1 VSVEPLVAADS
12 ARVWLGSRNLAR
24 ELTSEMRKSRNIL
37 LVALAVVT
45 AGSWLLAWSVP
56 VSAQEG
62 MLTPNLAPPSP
73 NSGGPVSPGSRAQDG
88 PITGLESILAMAGA
102 VPSPGG
108 AQVAGAGVREAPPG
122 ARLLLGG
129 YTTMPVIND
138 GNKDLTGGGDL
149 EIEVEIAPMNSPSQG
164 IADSVIT
171 GAAAI
176 IWDAKAPN
184 PNDSPGDYW
193 QWVPAEDDEVDY
205 VGRDSADVDT
215 VILKMASPY
224 RTFYT
229 PPFFVPPLLA
239 FPLDGAGRYITQFD
253 LTPTADAPKTP
264 GATVFKGTLPDVLG
278 QLGAGEFYVGIDVWG
293 TATVRDTPD
302 TSWRFVFDNLT
313 GFYTE
318 PFVSAAN
325 VLLVDDY
332 IRGQNWVDAAR
343 GERGGGPVEESSY
356 RSVGFPV
363 DEEWGVSYNAPQW
376 LDGNKGFK
384 RVGQAPNDIVYGS
397 GSAAVFDTT
406 FADYWRVACRG
417 PLPDAIAE
425 RYLPEAIPFR
435 HPSETD
441 MDDPT
446 LGPFVVGQSSNP
458 GVIPPITPTD
468 LYVQKKA
475 MLWVAPYAGN
485 LFADK
490 GSITDPMAQA
500 VIEGFVA
507 QGGAILMSGGDIA
520 WALTLNGAVNSS
532 FLANVFGAS
541 FVADDVGNVYGKL
554 NGLAHDDVD
563 IAQRAGSTRGDY
575 PLVESGNPLSLPP
588 NNSHPWW
595 QGWQSGNTTNP
606 TELRLSYHPPGAVNG
621 NFYTDGAVGLSRRM
635 SPLFQQHWPDVIAPV
650 GTAKVAYE
658 YATGGAAAVYMQHPQ
673 AAPARGGRTA
683 FLSFGLEA
691 VSRQFT
697 KYDPW
702 GNGDLQV
709 ECLMLRNK
717 VISNFLSWNRTSRIQ
732 GTVTAGAGIPG
743 VPAGSPIAG
752 ALVVCEPITGQGHP
766 VIGMFT
772 DADGFFLIE
781 GMAIDSYRVTAYA
794 PGLAADHA
802 AGEFTWPQ
810 GSNMEYASEE
820 GFSMSIAP
828 NGSISGTVTDEAGAP
843 IEGIVVSAAGMLT
856 TGDAITNPLTNEPI
870 VGQAT
875 TDANGEYTIT
885 DLLSGIS
892 YAVTANPEPKV
903 GDQANYATDN
913 TTYSVENTSL
923 VPVSPAT
930 ETKDIDFAL
939 ATVPGNVT
947 GLVFEEGTNPKL
959 GIAGAVVTVV
969 GTDPALETTAGAKGA
984 YNFGVDPFVVP
995 AGTRTLR
1002 ATAPGYEPGTITVD
1016 INANETT
1023 TDADIPLVPI
1033 PPGTITGR
1041 VTQSDGTTGVAGIQV
1056 QTWFGPVGSL
1066 VAGATTTTGADGA
1079 FTFGNIEAGVTYT
1092 LRATDPALGRNL
1104 TPDAGFR
1111 VTVEAGVTHTKDDSG
1126 APILFKIV
1134 PLEQFASGVHLV
1146 SAPFS
1151 YPGVDPADLYGEPA
1165 SSLKMAWWDPTKGAY
1180 DLYPSPLR
1188 TFERGKGYFVKF
1200 TAGRELSR
1208 SGVPNDPAVRNQ
1220 PFEIPLSA
1228 AGDGWNLIG
1237 NPYDFEIDWT
1247 RVTVLHSG
1255 EALTFADAISQNLI
1269 AGSLFGYEPSARD
1282 YFIYTSM
1289 IPFRGY
1295 WVRAL
1300 ADGVTIRTPADPVNA
1315 SSQGAVGARSSS
1327 PMAKRGVDW
1336 SMQLVAQAGEF
1347 RDSDNYLGVA
1357 PQDKGID
1364 MRYDLDEP
1372 PMARNFA
1379 DDDVTVYFAATNPDG
1394 SARML
1399 AADFRSGL
1407 GASQTWD
1414 VYVDTTLTNTDV
1426 TLSWPDLRS
1435 LPRTFAA
1442 TLEDVATGKTVAMRS
1457 ASYYTYGSGSADA
1470 PRRFKV
1476 TVRNESAATNPTP
1489 QVLGVDSMARGVT
1502 VSYRL
1507 ASDVDL
1513 RISVLNQAGRV
1524 VRTLV
1529 RDEHRAAGVHS
1540 ETWDGRD
1547 DGGRALPAGE
1557 YRIEFRATADDG
1569 AVGRATARAQR

>member
-1 VSVEPLVAADS
+1 
-12 ARVWLGSRNLAR
+12 
-24 ELTSEMRKSRNIL
+24 MRKSRNIL

-318 PFVSAAN
+318 PFVSTAN

-446 LGPFVVGQSSNP
+446 LGPFVVGQSSGP
-458 GVIPPITPTD
+458 GIIPPITPTD

-875 TDANGEYTIT
+875 TDANGDYTIT

-1111 VTVEAGVTHTKDDSG
+1111 VTVEAGVTHTEG
-1126 APILFKIV
+1126 
-1134 PLEQFASGVHLV
+1134 
-1146 SAPFS
+1146 
-1151 YPGVDPADLYGEPA
+1151 
-1165 SSLKMAWWDPTKGAY
+1165 
-1180 DLYPSPLR
+1180 
-1188 TFERGKGYFVKF
+1188 
-1200 TAGRELSR
+1200 
-1208 SGVPNDPAVRNQ
+1208 
-1220 PFEIPLSA
+1220 
-1228 AGDGWNLIG
+1228 
-1237 NPYDFEIDWT
+1237 
-1247 RVTVLHSG
+1247 
-1255 EALTFADAISQNLI
+1255 
-1269 AGSLFGYEPSARD
+1269 
-1282 YFIYTSM
+1282 
-1289 IPFRGY
+1289 
-1295 WVRAL
+1295 
-1300 ADGVTIRTPADPVNA
+1300 
-1315 SSQGAVGARSSS
+1315 
-1327 PMAKRGVDW
+1327 
-1336 SMQLVAQAGEF
+1336 
-1347 RDSDNYLGVA
+1347 
-1357 PQDKGID
+1357 
-1364 MRYDLDEP
+1364 
-1372 PMARNFA
+1372 
-1379 DDDVTVYFAATNPDG
+1379 
-1394 SARML
+1394 
-1399 AADFRSGL
+1399 
-1407 GASQTWD
+1407 
-1414 VYVDTTLTNTDV
+1414 
-1426 TLSWPDLRS
+1426 
-1435 LPRTFAA
+1435 
-1442 TLEDVATGKTVAMRS
+1442 
-1457 ASYYTYGSGSADA
+1457 
-1470 PRRFKV
+1470 
-1476 TVRNESAATNPTP
+1476 
-1489 QVLGVDSMARGVT
+1489 
-1502 VSYRL
+1502 
-1507 ASDVDL
+1507 
-1513 RISVLNQAGRV
+1513 
-1524 VRTLV
+1524 
-1529 RDEHRAAGVHS
+1529 
-1540 ETWDGRD
+1540 
-1547 DGGRALPAGE
+1547 
-1557 YRIEFRATADDG
+1557 
-1569 AVGRATARAQR
+1569 

>member
-1 VSVEPLVAADS
+1 MSVEPLVAADS

-318 PFVSAAN
+318 PFVSTAN

-363 DEEWGVSYNAPQW
+363 DEEWGVSYNALQW

-397 GSAAVFDTT
+397 LHGDAAVFDTT

-446 LGPFVVGQSSNP
+446 LGPFVVGQSSGP
-458 GVIPPITPTD
+458 GIIPPITPTD

-621 NFYTDGAVGLSRRM
+621 DAYLDWTGVPLRLSYHPPGAVNGNFYTDGAVGLSRRM

-650 GTAKVAYE
+650 GTARSLTSTPPA
-658 YATGGAAAVYMQHPQ
+658 APPLSTCSILRQLRPAAV
-673 AAPARGGRTA
+673 APHSSPLAWRP
-683 FLSFGLEA
+683 
-691 VSRQFT
+691 SR
-697 KYDPW
+697 
-702 GNGDLQV
+702 
-709 ECLMLRNK
+709 
-717 VISNFLSWNRTSRIQ
+717 
-732 GTVTAGAGIPG
+732 
-743 VPAGSPIAG
+743 
-752 ALVVCEPITGQGHP
+752 
-766 VIGMFT
+766 
-772 DADGFFLIE
+772 
-781 GMAIDSYRVTAYA
+781 
-794 PGLAADHA
+794 
-802 AGEFTWPQ
+802 
-810 GSNMEYASEE
+810 
-820 GFSMSIAP
+820 
-828 NGSISGTVTDEAGAP
+828 
-843 IEGIVVSAAGMLT
+843 
-856 TGDAITNPLTNEPI
+856 
-870 VGQAT
+870 
-875 TDANGEYTIT
+875 
-885 DLLSGIS
+885 
-892 YAVTANPEPKV
+892 
-903 GDQANYATDN
+903 
-913 TTYSVENTSL
+913 
-923 VPVSPAT
+923 
-930 ETKDIDFAL
+930 
-939 ATVPGNVT
+939 
-947 GLVFEEGTNPKL
+947 
-959 GIAGAVVTVV
+959 
-969 GTDPALETTAGAKGA
+969 
-984 YNFGVDPFVVP
+984 
-995 AGTRTLR
+995 
-1002 ATAPGYEPGTITVD
+1002 
-1016 INANETT
+1016 
-1023 TDADIPLVPI
+1023 
-1033 PPGTITGR
+1033 
-1041 VTQSDGTTGVAGIQV
+1041 
-1056 QTWFGPVGSL
+1056 
-1066 VAGATTTTGADGA
+1066 
-1079 FTFGNIEAGVTYT
+1079 
-1092 LRATDPALGRNL
+1092 
-1104 TPDAGFR
+1104 
-1111 VTVEAGVTHTKDDSG
+1111 
-1126 APILFKIV
+1126 
-1134 PLEQFASGVHLV
+1134 
-1146 SAPFS
+1146 
-1151 YPGVDPADLYGEPA
+1151 A
-1165 SSLKMAWWDPTKGAY
+1165 SS
-1180 DLYPSPLR
+1180 PS
-1188 TFERGKGYFVKF
+1188 
-1200 TAGRELSR
+1200 
-1208 SGVPNDPAVRNQ
+1208 
-1220 PFEIPLSA
+1220 
-1228 AGDGWNLIG
+1228 
-1237 NPYDFEIDWT
+1237 
-1247 RVTVLHSG
+1247 
-1255 EALTFADAISQNLI
+1255 
-1269 AGSLFGYEPSARD
+1269 
-1282 YFIYTSM
+1282 
-1289 IPFRGY
+1289 
-1295 WVRAL
+1295 
-1300 ADGVTIRTPADPVNA
+1300 TIR
-1315 SSQGAVGARSSS
+1315 GAMGTCR
-1327 PMAKRGVDW
+1327 
-1336 SMQLVAQAGEF
+1336 
-1347 RDSDNYLGVA
+1347 
-1357 PQDKGID
+1357 
-1364 MRYDLDEP
+1364 
-1372 PMARNFA
+1372 
-1379 DDDVTVYFAATNPDG
+1379 
-1394 SARML
+1394 
-1399 AADFRSGL
+1399 
-1407 GASQTWD
+1407 
-1414 VYVDTTLTNTDV
+1414 
-1426 TLSWPDLRS
+1426 
-1435 LPRTFAA
+1435 
-1442 TLEDVATGKTVAMRS
+1442 
-1457 ASYYTYGSGSADA
+1457 
-1470 PRRFKV
+1470 
-1476 TVRNESAATNPTP
+1476 
-1489 QVLGVDSMARGVT
+1489 
-1502 VSYRL
+1502 
-1507 ASDVDL
+1507 
-1513 RISVLNQAGRV
+1513 
-1524 VRTLV
+1524 
-1529 RDEHRAAGVHS
+1529 
-1540 ETWDGRD
+1540 
-1547 DGGRALPAGE
+1547 
-1557 YRIEFRATADDG
+1557 
-1569 AVGRATARAQR
+1569 